1 MDNRQAAVSAPC
13 LGCEKRFIGCH
24 SVCDEY
30 TRYHSVRNRMLE
42 KKRNGLRGGC
52 ALAAKAKLLKARRN
66 QGKGLL
72 LRWASES
79 RRCW

>member
-42 KKRNGLRGGC
+42 KKRRAIDENAMTSGEAARWRQRLSCLKRGVI
-52 ALAAKAKLLKARRN
+52 K
-66 QGKGLL
+66 GKD
-72 LRWASES
+72 
-79 RRCW
+79 CY